1 MKYIKILNPYLIF
14 RVVLGIVFIYASYHK
29 ILNPAEFSE
38 NIHNYHVIPVELE
51 NIAALVIP
59 WLELVV
65 GVFLIFGVF
74 FEGSS
79 SITIALF
86 IFFIF
91 ILTQAVYRGID
102 VHCGCFKTES
112 DADIADLKMG
122 LIKRIGEDFLLLAM
136 AIIYKMKNK
145 ITLSNKERE

>member
-74 FEGSS
+74 LDGSLI
-79 SITIALF
+79 ITICLYVLF
-86 IFFIF
+86 IVM
-91 ILTQAVYRGID
+91 LTQAVWRGID
-102 VHCGCFKTES
+102 VHCGCFKS
-112 DADIADLKMG
+112 AADAQVTDFRLE
-122 LIKRIGEDFLLLAM
+122 LIKQIILDCILVLM
-136 AIIYKMKNK
+136 AFFVK
-145 ITLSNKERE
+145 IKEKTKYLV